1 MSDVISVLMSD
12 VFLELFRALVLLM
25 LVVFLWRF
33 GAEKA
38 LIATHGW
45 RMILIGFL
53 LILFGSFLDI
63 TDNFESLNP
72 YIVVG
77 DTKTQAFLEKVVG
90 YLFGYI
96 LLTAGLVR
104 WAPTVEALMKKEVSN
119 CKAAEDRSHLLLN
132 AVGEGVIGTD
142 VQGII
147 TFSNPAGRK
156 LLGYSEEELVGH
168 PMHEKIQHSYSD
180 GSHYP
185 FEKCP
190 VFATIIIGSVNKI
203 EDEVFWR
210 KNGSSFPAEYTSTPI
225 HKDGNVIGA
234 VITFRD
240 VTERRA
246 VEKAKTEF
254 LSVVS
259 HELRTPLT
267 SIKGG
272 LQLIKI
278 GTGGNL
284 PEQANLMLDIALKNS
299 DRLAQL
305 INDILDLDKIQL
317 GKMELKMEPFDC
329 NLLIQEAVQVNTTYA
344 DQFGVTFKFTG
355 VDHPV
360 ILNGSNDRLMQ
371 VMDNL
376 LSNAA
381 KHSNKNGV
389 VEIILEQRQSA
400 IRISVKDTGTGIPIE
415 AQPFIFDKFTQA
427 NSSATRAHGGSGL
440 GLNIA
445 KSIVEHHGGEIGF
458 TSEPGKGSTFYIEF
472 PARAGEINVLAIAG
486 G

>member
-12 VFLELFRALVLLM
+12 VVLELFRALVLLI
-25 LVVFLWRF
+25 LVVFLWKF
-33 GAEKA
+33 GAEKTY
-38 LIATHGW
+38 IITDGW
-45 RMILIGFL
+45 RLILIGFL
-53 LILFGSFLDI
+53 LILFGSFLDV

-72 YIVVG
+72 YVVVG

-96 LLTAGLVR
+96 FLTAGLVR
-104 WAPTVEALMKKEVSN
+104 WAPTVEALMKKEVSIR
-119 CKAAEDRSHLLLN
+119 KTAEERSHLLLN
-132 AVGEGVIGTD
+132 AVGDGVIGTD
-142 VQGII
+142 VRGIV
-147 TFSNPAGRK
+147 TFSNPTGCK

-168 PMHEKIQHSYSD
+168 LMHEKIQHSYSD

-190 VFATIIIGSVNKI
+190 VFATIINGSVNKI

-225 HKDGNVIGA
+225 HKDGNMIGA
-234 VITFRD
+234 VITLRD
-240 VTERRA
+240 VSERQA

-272 LQLIKI
+272 LQLIKT

-305 INDILDLDKIQL
+305 INNILDFDKIQL

-329 NLLIQEAVQVNTTYA
+329 NLLIQEASQANAAYA
-344 DQFGVTFKFTG
+344 DQVGVTFKVTG

-360 ILNGSNDRLMQ
+360 ILNGSYGRLMQ

-400 IRISVKDTGTGIPIE
+400 IRISVKDIGTGIPAV
-415 AQPFIFDKFTQA
+415 AQPFIFDKFTQVD
-427 NSSATRAHGGSGL
+427 SSDTRAHGGSGL
-440 GLNIA
+440 GLSIA

-458 TSEPGKGSTFYIEF
+458 TSELGKGSAFYIEF
-472 PARAGEINVLAIAG
+472 PANVESSNF
-486 G
+486 

>member
-12 VFLELFRALVLLM
+12 VSLELFRALVLLI

-33 GAEKA
+33 GAEKT
-38 LIATHGW
+38 LIVTDGW
-45 RMILIGFL
+45 RLILTGFS
-53 LILFGSFLDI
+53 LILFGSLLDI

-72 YIVVG
+72 YVVVG

-96 LLTAGLVR
+96 FLTAGLVR

-119 CKAAEDRSHLLLN
+119 RKAAEDRSHLLLN

-147 TFSNPAGRK
+147 TFSNPAGCK
-156 LLGYSEEELVGH
+156 LLGYSEEELISH
-168 PMHEKIQHSYSD
+168 PMHEKIQHNYSD

-190 VFATIIIGSVNKI
+190 VFATIISGSVNKI

-210 KNGSSFPAEYTSTPI
+210 KNGSSFPAEYTSTPV

-234 VITFRD
+234 VIIFRD
-240 VTERRA
+240 ISERRA
-246 VEKAKTEF
+246 VEKAKSEF
-254 LSVVS
+254 VSTVS

-267 SIKGG
+267 SIKGALG
-272 LQLIKI
+272 LIKV
-278 GTGGNL
+278 GAGGNL
-284 PEQANLMLDIALKNS
+284 PEQANLMLDIAVRNT
-299 DRLAQL
+299 DRLTLL
-305 INDILDLDKIQL
+305 INDLLDFEKIQS
-317 GKMELKMEPFDC
+317 GEVELEMEPFDC
-329 NLLIQEAVQVNTTYA
+329 NLLIQEAVQANKTYA
-344 DQFGVTFKFTG
+344 DQYGVTFKVTG

-360 ILNGSNDRLMQ
+360 ILNGSNDRLIQ
-371 VMDNL
+371 VLDNL

-400 IRISVKDTGTGIPIE
+400 IRISVKDIGTGIPVE

-427 NSSATRAHGGSGL
+427 DASDTRAHGGSGL
-440 GLNIA
+440 GLSIA
-445 KSIVEHHGGEIGF
+445 KSIVEGHGGEIGF

-472 PARAGEINVLAIAG
+472 PAN
-486 G
+486 